1 MLRYLMPAIFF
12 AAAAWSIARTV
23 RRLEGN
29 RPSMTRRVLNAAPP
43 VIWVLLGVATL
54 ALAPQAGFVL
64 VAVFVAAMMFRV
76 LWWAVQRAEGGDGWE
91 PPEPPPAPKP
101 RQPRQKE
108 FVLPPHGRN

>member
-1 MLRYLMPAIFF
+1 MVRYLTPLLFF
-12 AAAAWSIARTV
+12 AVATWSIARTV
-23 RRLEGN
+23 RQLEGGH
-29 RPSMTRRVLNAAPP
+29 PSMTRRVLSAAPP

-54 ALAPQAGFVL
+54 ALAPEVGFVL
-64 VAVFVAAMMFRV
+64 VTVFVAAMMFRV

-91 PPEPPPAPKP
+91 PPDPPPQPTP